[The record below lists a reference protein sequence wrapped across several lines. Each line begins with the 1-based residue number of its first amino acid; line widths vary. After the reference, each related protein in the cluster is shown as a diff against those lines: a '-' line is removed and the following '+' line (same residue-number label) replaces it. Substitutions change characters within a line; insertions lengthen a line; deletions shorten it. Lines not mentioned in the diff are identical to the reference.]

1 MRELGEERIKNV
13 ESRLEFAQDIALRKV
28 HDEALARRAQLNDVE
43 KQAQFGPTL
52 MFDVSLPISH
62 MEEYV
67 SKVRKNLNQHWDQSH
82 FIVWGHLADGNLH
95 LVVGVGDLKSE
106 TVRKIE
112 ESVYGPL
119 QLIGGSVSAEH
130 GIGLEKKPYLH
141 LSRTN
146 EEIDFMKS
154 LKKTFDPNGI
164 LNPGLIF

>member
-1 MRELGEERIKNV
+1 M
-13 ESRLEFAQDIALRKV
+13 
-28 HDEALARRAQLNDVE
+28 
-43 KQAQFGPTL
+43 
-52 MFDVSLPISH
+52 
-62 MEEYV
+62 
-67 SKVRKNLNQHWDQSH
+67 
-82 FIVWGHLADGNLH
+82 
-95 LVVGVGDLKSE
+95 VGVGDLKSE
-106 TVRKIE
+106 TIRKIE